1 MVDAIQILL
10 PWLVTMGLLLICSAF
25 FSASEAALF
34 FLQPRERRV
43 LAAGNP
49 AQRMAASLLERPE
62 RLLSAVLFWNLVINI
77 VYFSISSICAIKI
90 ERIAALGQS
99 GAVGFAMLSLLAII
113 FFSEMLPKSFAVLK
127 PALLAQT
134 VSFPLSLAVRVI
146 DPIMPLLQSVN
157 LISTRLIWP
166 GFQPEAE
173 IDVSDLERAIEHS
186 GSDPTV
192 IRQEQAMLQN
202 VVQLSNILVEEWMR
216 PRTQFVNYRPPV
228 SLADLDGEVPA
239 SGYLLVTESDT
250 ENIEKAIRLDNQYE
264 LPDQNLEKLARSVL
278 YLPWCATVADAL
290 EKMAYRDR
298 EVTVV
303 VNEHGDTIGILTI
316 EDILETVFVY
326 SPSRAHRLL
335 DLPPIEQLEPDRWR
349 VVGIMSLQQLARRVE
364 VELPE
369 TYSVTVRGVI
379 QEELQRLARKGDVCE
394 WGPLRLKVIDLPQ
407 RGHMRVEVTL
417 AERRS
422 SEDQR

>member
-1 MVDAIQILL
+1 M
-10 PWLVTMGLLLICSAF
+10 
-25 FSASEAALF
+25 
-34 FLQPRERRV
+34 
-43 LAAGNP
+43 
-49 AQRMAASLLERPE
+49 
-62 RLLSAVLFWNLVINI
+62 
-77 VYFSISSICAIKI
+77 
-90 ERIAALGQS
+90 
-99 GAVGFAMLSLLAII
+99 
-113 FFSEMLPKSFAVLK
+113 
-127 PALLAQT
+127 
-134 VSFPLSLAVRVI
+134 
-146 DPIMPLLQSVN
+146 
-157 LISTRLIWP
+157 
-166 GFQPEAE
+166 
-173 IDVSDLERAIEHS
+173 
-186 GSDPTV
+186 
-192 IRQEQAMLQN
+192 
-202 VVQLSNILVEEWMR
+202 
-216 PRTQFVNYRPPV
+216 
-228 SLADLDGEVPA
+228 
-239 SGYLLVTESDT
+239 
-250 ENIEKAIRLDNQYE
+250 
-264 LPDQNLEKLARSVL
+264 
-278 YLPWCATVADAL
+278 ADAL

-417 AERRS
+417 TERRS

>member
-1 MVDAIQILL
+1 MVEAFTILL
-10 PWLVTMGLLLICSAF
+10 PWLVTMAVLLVCSAF

-34 FLQPRERRV
+34 FLQPKDRRV
-43 LAAGNP
+43 LSSGNP

-77 VYFSISSICAIKI
+77 AYFSISSICAIQMEQI
-90 ERIAALGQS
+90 PALGQS
-99 GAVGFAMLSLLAII
+99 GAVAFAMLSLFAII
-113 FFSEMLPKSFAVLK
+113 LFSEMLPKSFAVLK

-134 VSFPLSLAVRVI
+134 VSFPLSVAVRVI

-166 GFQPEAE
+166 GFKPEAE

-186 GSDPTV
+186 GADPNL
-192 IRQEQAMLQN
+192 IRQEQAVLQN
-202 VVQLSNILVEEWMR
+202 TVQLSNILVEEWMR
-216 PRTQFVNYRPPV
+216 PRTQFSQHHPPV
-228 SLADLDGEVPA
+228 RLSDLKGQVPA
-239 SGYLLVTESDT
+239 SGYLLVTEVDS

-264 LPDQNLEKLARSVL
+264 LPDQNLEKLATSVL

-290 EKMAYRDR
+290 EKMTYRDR

-326 SPSRAHRLL
+326 SPSRTNRLL
-335 DLPPIEQLEPDRWR
+335 DLPPIEQLEPNRWR
-349 VVGIMSLQQLARRVE
+349 VAGIMSLRQLSRRIE
-364 VELPE
+364 IEPPE
-369 TYSVTVRGVI
+369 TDSVTVRGVI
-379 QEELQRLARKGDVCE
+379 QEELQRLAQVGDSCE
-394 WGPLRLKVIDLPQ
+394 WGPLLLTVIDAPQ
-407 RGHMRVEVTL
+407 GGDLSVEVTRV
-417 AERRS
+417 EQRS

>member
-1 MVDAIQILL
+1 MDSAFQVLL
-10 PWLVTMGLLLICSAF
+10 PWLVTMVLLLICSAF

-34 FLQPRERRV
+34 FLQPRDRRT
-43 LAAGNP
+43 LASGNP
-49 AQRMAASLLERPE
+49 AQRMAASLLDRPE

-77 VYFSISSICAIKI
+77 GYFSISSICAIRI
-90 ERIAALGQS
+90 ERLPALGQS
-99 GAVGFAMLSLLAII
+99 GAVMFAVFSLLAII

-127 PALLAQT
+127 PAMLAQT
-134 VSFPLSLAVRVI
+134 VSFPLSLAVRLV

-192 IRQEQAMLQN
+192 IRQEQAVLQN

-216 PRTQFVNYRPPV
+216 PRTQFVHYHPPV
-228 SLADLDGEVPA
+228 SLVDLRGKVPA
-239 SGYLLVTESDT
+239 SGYLLVTESDS

-264 LPDQNLEKLARSVL
+264 LPDQNLERLAKSVL

-290 EKMAYRDR
+290 ERMTHRDR

-303 VNEHGDTIGILTI
+303 VNEYGDTIGILTI

-335 DLPPIEQLEPDRWR
+335 DLPPIEELEPNRWR
-349 VVGIMSLQQLARRVE
+349 VAGIMSLRQLSRRIE
-364 VELPE
+364 MELPE
-369 TYSVTVRGVI
+369 TDSVTVRGVI
-379 QEELQRLARKGDVCE
+379 QEKLQRLARRGDTCD
-394 WGPLRLKVIDLPQ
+394 WGQLMLTVIDVPQ
-407 RGHMRVEVTL
+407 RGDLLVEVTL
-417 AERRS
+417 AEHR
-422 SEDQR
+422 SEDRR

>member
-1 MVDAIQILL
+1 MVDAVQSLF
-10 PWLVTMGLLLICSAF
+10 PWLVTMALLLVCSAF

-34 FLQPRERRV
+34 FLQPRDRRL
-43 LAAGNP
+43 LASGNP
-49 AQRMAASLLERPE
+49 AERMAASLLKRPE

-77 VYFSISSICAIKI
+77 AYFSLSSICAIKL
-90 ERIAALGQS
+90 ERIPALGQS
-99 GAVGFAMLSLLAII
+99 AAFGFAMASLLAII

-127 PALLAQT
+127 PALLAKT
-134 VSFPLSLAVRVI
+134 VSFPLSLAVRVV

-166 GFQPEAE
+166 GFQAEAE

-192 IRQEQAMLQN
+192 IRQEQAVLQN

-216 PRTQFVNYRPPV
+216 PRTQFVHFRPPV

-239 SGYLLVTESDT
+239 SGYLLVTEPDSED
-250 ENIEKAIRLDNQYE
+250 IAKAIRLDNQYD
-264 LPDQNLEKLARSVL
+264 LPETNLEQLAEQVL

-290 EKMAYRDR
+290 EKMAHRDR

-303 VNEHGDTIGILTI
+303 VNEYGDTIGILTI

-326 SPSRAHRLL
+326 SPSRTHRLL
-335 DLPPIEQLEPDRWR
+335 DLPPIEEVGPDRWQ
-349 VVGIMSLQQLARRVE
+349 VPGIMSLRQLSRRFE
-364 VELPE
+364 FELPD
-369 TYSVTVRGVI
+369 TDSVTVRGII
-379 QEELQRLARKGDVCE
+379 QEKLQRLAKRGDECE
-394 WGPLRLKVIDLPQ
+394 WGPLLLKVIDVPQ
-407 RGHMRVEVTL
+407 RGVLLVEVTL
-417 AERRS
+417 MNRREG
-422 SEDQR
+422 EDRR